1 VLGELNGKPGYYIE
15 MFSTNVIAPS
25 LGKDQFSVSV
35 LDRTAEM
42 KAIDD
47 YYYAGERS
55 SLIKKQ
61 LLIGL
66 IGLIGL
72 VLALAICLVGLRL
85 LTRHYIT
92 RPIDEL
98 QQMSRALMEG
108 KLDAE
113 VVVDEKSD
121 FADLQRLLQ
130 SGKLLISKM
139 DEIE

>member
-1 VLGELNGKPGYYIE
+1 
-15 MFSTNVIAPS
+15 M
-25 LGKDQFSVSV
+25 
-35 LDRTAEM
+35 LDRTSQM

-47 YYYAGERS
+47 YYAGERS
-55 SLIKKQ
+55 NLIKKQ
-61 LLIGL
+61 LL

-92 RPIDEL
+92 KPIDEL
-98 QQMSRALMEG
+98 KHVSRELMEG
-108 KLDAE
+108 NLEAE

-130 SGKLLISKM
+130 SGKLLLGKM
-139 DEIE
+139 DEME